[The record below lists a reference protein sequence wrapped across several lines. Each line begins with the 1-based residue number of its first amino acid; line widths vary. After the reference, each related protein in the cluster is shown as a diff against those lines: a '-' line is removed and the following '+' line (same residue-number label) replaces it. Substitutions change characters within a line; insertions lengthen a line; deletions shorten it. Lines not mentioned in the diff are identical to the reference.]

1 MEPFKLE
8 PIYQP
13 RVWGGYRLQ
22 PGSLDPVGEAWLVYE
37 GCRVSDGTWAGMTLA
52 EVTEQAGATLLGE
65 PVAARTGT
73 RFPLLI
79 KILHSTEW
87 LSVQVHPND
96 EQARELEGDDQFGK
110 TEAWHILEAE
120 PEAAVVYGL
129 AGKHTSDDLQE
140 YIAAGRLGDA
150 LNVQHVAAGDTLFT
164 PAGCVHAIGPGLL
177 TYEVQQ
183 TSDITYRIHDWDR
196 PASAGRVLHLEKG
209 LAVIGDCGGQSVR
222 RLESTGSATLATCEF
237 FVLDG
242 IQSDGESV
250 ELDTGGDSFHAMT
263 VSAGDVKV
271 DAGGQQVHLRQHET
285 VVVPASAGKY
295 RVTSA
300 NAFSLLVSYVP

>member
-13 RVWGGYRLQ
+13 RVWGGHRLL
-22 PGSLDPVGEAWLVYE
+22 PESVDPVGEAWLVYE
-37 GCRVSDGTWAGMTLA
+37 GCRVTGGEWAGQTLA
-52 EVTEQAGATLLGE
+52 EVAERAGETLLGE
-65 PVAARTGT
+65 PVISRTGN

-96 EQARELEGDDQFGK
+96 AQARELEGHDQFGK
-110 TEAWHILEAE
+110 TEAWHILEAD
-120 PEAAVVYGL
+120 PDAAVVYGL
-129 AGKHTSDDLQE
+129 AGSYTSDELTE
-140 YIAAGRLGDA
+140 ILASGKLGDV

-196 PASAGRVLHLEKG
+196 PASAGRELHLEKG

-222 RLESTGSATLATCEF
+222 RLRDNARTTLASCEF
-237 FVLDG
+237 FALDG
-242 IQSDGESV
+242 IRSEGESIKLDTSDG
-250 ELDTGGDSFHAMT
+250 SFHAMT
-263 VSAGDVKV
+263 VSEGDVV
-271 DAGGQQVHLRQHET
+271 VYSGEHRVRLQQHET
-285 VVVPASAGKY
+285 LVVPASTGLYQVASD
-295 RVTSA
+295 RE
-300 NAFSLLVSYVP
+300 FSLLVSYVP